1 MASPFPGMD
10 PFIESQGFS
19 TLHGS
24 MIFLMQETLQGRLP
38 DGYYAASQERVW
50 IDTATW
56 IEPDVKI
63 SRTAKKKSS
72 RSAVTGAAV
81 ATLAKPI
88 VVFVAQDDHTEN
100 FLEIYNKIGD
110 MKRLVCS
117 IEILSPTNKTP
128 GEKGQKVY
136 RRKQHEI
143 LRRRVHLVEID
154 LLRAGRHTTAVPLD
168 FATADAG
175 EFDYHVCVR
184 RFNRFAEF
192 DVYPIL
198 MQQKLPRIAVPLL
211 PADGDIEVDLQGD
224 LSESV
229 CGGAVPAGNRL
240 SHRQDRRPPLTKE
253 QDEWMRD
260 VRAAARR
267 DSTGPGRFL
276 DRA

>member
-19 TLHGS
+19 TLHGG
-24 MIFLMQETLQGRLP
+24 MIIFMQEALQRRLP

-50 IDTATW
+50 IDTSTW

-63 SRTAKKKSS
+63 SRSVKKKSP

-88 VVFVAQDDHTEN
+88 IVSVVQDEHTEN
-100 FLEIYNKIGD
+100 FLDIYKKKGD
-110 MKRLVCS
+110 KKRLVCS

-128 GEKGQKVY
+128 GEKGYKAY
-136 RRKQHEI
+136 RRKQRGI

-154 LLRAGRHTTAVPLD
+154 LLRAGKHTTAVPLD
-168 FATADAG
+168 FATQDAG

-198 MQQKLPRIAVPLL
+198 MQQPLPTIAIPLL
-211 PADGDIEVDLQGD
+211 PADGDIEVDLQAIFQRAYD
-224 LSESV
+224 
-229 CGGAVPAGNRL
+229 AGPYQRAIDY
-240 SHRQDRRPPLTKE
+240 RTDKIEPPLTKE
-253 QDEWMRD
+253 QDEWMRG
-260 VRAAARR
+260 VLREAGIERKRARSA
-267 DSTGPGRFL
+267 
-276 DRA
+276 